1 MKPLL
6 KVALI
11 GNPTVGKSTLFSRLT
26 GIGVIISNYPGT
38 TVEVAHGRVRHDEV
52 SLDLSDL
59 PGVYSLDTDTPEERT
74 LIEYLRSEQ
83 PDVILNVIDATR
95 LERNLYLTLEV
106 LELGIPVVVAL
117 NMSDE
122 ARVLGM
128 DIDSGKLSE
137 ALGVPVIP
145 TSAQKGSGLE
155 ELMHA
160 FNDPF
165 IHPVAGHGGAHGTS
179 HHPGGHAQHD
189 HRHAGVSRH
198 EGGPRHHGPRREHRL
213 TRYDRHIESFMKELM
228 DSDKSLSRH
237 DAVILLSNAGDLSI
251 YSEAIRKAAETMRKE
266 IESTHEEPITEILA
280 SNRYGE
286 AGLIAKSVMQH
297 KRSSELTLK
306 ERIDNVLVNP
316 VYGFIILALIMLCM
330 LLVVFL
336 TGGFLGDIID
346 KAFEIYILSPA
357 TAALAAHPFIQV
369 VVRYTLIGVQA
380 GLGIV
385 VPYIMTFYVFMSIL
399 ENTGYLTRAA
409 FMLDE
414 VMHRFRLHGRAMI
427 PLILGFGCS
436 VPAIM
441 STKMLQT
448 KRERIITCAMICMV
462 PCSARSIIIMG
473 LVAKFVSIWA
483 ALSIYLLM
491 LVLIVAIGYIL
502 GRTVKGEETG
512 FVLEMVPLRVP
523 NIRDVVTKTWTQ
535 MDDFVKVAFPLLIA
549 GSAVLGVLQYVGFLH
564 IMNGLLSPI
573 TTTWM
578 GLPDFTATALV
589 FGILRKEMALETLA
603 VMAGVSVTQFGD
615 AFTGLQMYTFA
626 VFTTIYMPCLATIAM
641 LKRVLGWKDTILITA
656 LTFTL
661 ALLLS
666 GLIAHLVPIA
676 ASLL

>member
-1 MKPLL
+1 M
-6 KVALI
+6 
-11 GNPTVGKSTLFSRLT
+11 
-26 GIGVIISNYPGT
+26 
-38 TVEVAHGRVRHDEV
+38 
-52 SLDLSDL
+52 
-59 PGVYSLDTDTPEERT
+59 
-74 LIEYLRSEQ
+74 
-83 PDVILNVIDATR
+83 
-95 LERNLYLTLEV
+95 

-128 DIDSGKLSE
+128 DIDAGKLSE

-160 FNDPF
+160 FRDPR
-165 IHPVAGHGGAHGTS
+165 G
-179 HHPGGHAQHD
+179 
-189 HRHAGVSRH
+189 
-198 EGGPRHHGPRREHRL
+198 ENRL
-213 TRYDRHIESFMKELM
+213 TRYDRHIESFMKQLM
-228 DSDKSLSRH
+228 DADKSLSRH

-251 YSEAIRKAAETMRKE
+251 YSEPVRKAAETMRKE

-280 SNRYGE
+280 SNRYGD
-286 AGLIAKSVMQH
+286 AGLIAKSVMHH
-297 KRSSELTLK
+297 KHSSELTLK

-336 TGGFLGDIID
+336 IGGFLGDIID
-346 KAFEIYILSPA
+346 NAFEIYILSPA
-357 TAALAAHPFIQV
+357 TTALSAHPFIQV

-491 LVLIVAIGYIL
+491 LALIVAIGYIL

-523 NIRDVVTKTWTQ
+523 NVRDVVTKTWTQ
-535 MDDFVKVAFPLLIA
+535 MDDFVKVAFPLLIV
-549 GSAVLGVLQYVGFLH
+549 GSAVLGVLQYRGIPSDHERGAVADHHHVDGAAGLYGDCAGLRDPQKRNGARDAGRDGGRVRYAVRRSVHRPADVHVRGVHHH
-564 IMNGLLSPI
+564 IHALPGHHRHAEARPGLEGHHTDHGADVLARAPPQRADRPPGAGR
-573 TTTWM
+573 
-578 GLPDFTATALV
+578 GLAAL
-589 FGILRKEMALETLA
+589 MTN
-603 VMAGVSVTQFGD
+603 
-615 AFTGLQMYTFA
+615 
-626 VFTTIYMPCLATIAM
+626 
-641 LKRVLGWKDTILITA
+641 
-656 LTFTL
+656 
-661 ALLLS
+661 
-666 GLIAHLVPIA
+666 
-676 ASLL
+676 

>member
-1 MKPLL
+1 MKPQL

-74 LIEYLRSEQ
+74 LIEYLHAEK
-83 PDVILNVIDATR
+83 PDVVLNVVDATR

-106 LELGIPVVVAL
+106 LELGMPVVVAL

-122 ARVLGM
+122 ARGLGM
-128 DIDSGKLSE
+128 DIDADKLSHI
-137 ALGVPVIP
+137 LGVPVIP

-160 FNDPF
+160 FRNPPD
-165 IHPVAGHGGAHGTS
+165 GEK
-179 HHPGGHAQHD
+179 
-189 HRHAGVSRH
+189 RM
-198 EGGPRHHGPRREHRL
+198 
-213 TRYDRHIESFMKELM
+213 TRYDRHIESMVKDLM
-228 DSDKSLSRH
+228 GMDKSLSRH
-237 DAVILLSNAGDLSI
+237 DAIILLSNAGDLSI
-251 YSEAIRKAAETMRKE
+251 YGEGVRTAAAEMRKE
-266 IESTHEEPITEILA
+266 VERTHEEPITEILA
-280 SNRYGE
+280 SNRYGD
-286 AGLIAKSVMQH
+286 AGLIAKSVMHH
-297 KRSSELTLK
+297 KHTSEMTLK
-306 ERIDNVLVNP
+306 ERIDNLLVHP
-316 VYGFIILALIMLCM
+316 AWGFAILAIIMLSM
-330 LLVVFL
+330 LLIVFL
-336 TGGFLGDIID
+336 IGGFLGGIID
-346 KAFEIYILSPA
+346 SAFERFILNPV
-357 TAALAAHPFIQV
+357 TAAFETQPFVQV

-385 VPYIMTFYVFMSIL
+385 VPYIMTFYVFMAIL

-409 FMLDE
+409 FLLDE
-414 VMHRFRLHGRAMI
+414 IMHRFRLHGRALV
-427 PLILGFGCS
+427 PLVLGFGCS

-441 STKMLQT
+441 STRMLQT
-448 KRERIITCAMICMV
+448 KRERIVTCVMICMV

-473 LVAKFVSIWA
+473 LVARFVSVWA

-491 LVLIVAIGYIL
+491 LALMVAIGFIL

-523 NIRDVVTKTWTQ
+523 NATDVVSKTWAQ
-535 MDDFVKVAFPLLIA
+535 MKDFVYVAFPLLIV
-549 GSAVLGVLQYVGFLH
+549 GSAVLGVLQYAGILQIV
-564 IMNGLLSPI
+564 NGLMSPI

-578 GLPDFTATALV
+578 GLPDYTATALI

-603 VMAGVSVTQFGD
+603 VMAGVSVTQFGA

-641 LKRVLGWKDTILITA
+641 LKRVLGWKDTILITV
-656 LTFTL
+656 LTFSL
-661 ALLLS
+661 ALLIS
-666 GLIAHLVPIA
+666 GLIAHLLPIVL
-676 ASLL
+676 SLL